1 MPSQDR
7 DQYTPQVGSGASLPA
22 GGWRPSPEGPPFIV
36 FSMPRS
42 RSTWLS
48 RYLSYGEWGC
58 GHEELLNLRSL
69 DDAKA
74 WLGQPCTGTVE
85 TAAAPFWRLL
95 LRYRPDTRVVVVRR
109 PVDEVVASYMAL
121 PLGFEVESLT
131 RLVRRVDAKLGQI
144 EQRVPDVVSVT
155 FADLATEDGCRRVFE
170 HCLPYPHDATWWASA
185 RNVNVQ
191 MDMRQCV
198 RKFRAYQ
205 PQLEKLAK
213 MAKQTTLA
221 GMAREAE
228 IDGVTFQQ
236 EPFEQWYRD
245 GQALFAEHLMRVG
258 EAPDNHAFKNLPL
271 LRTLDAVGALQITT
285 ARSNGR
291 MFGYLATLVGPSL
304 ESHDGVWATNTFFY
318 ASPDIRGLGMKLQRA
333 SIEALRERGVDE
345 VFMLAGPRGDGPRMG
360 GLYRRLGAED
370 SGQFF
375 RLRLEA

>member
-1 MPSQDR
+1 MRSDVP
-7 DQYTPQVGSGASLPA
+7 
-22 GGWRPSPEGPPFIV
+22 PPFVV

-48 RYLSYGEWGC
+48 RFLGYGEFGC

-74 WLGQPCTGTVE
+74 WLSQPCTGTVE

-95 LRYRPDTRVVVVRR
+95 LRYRPDVRIAVVRR
-109 PVDEVVASYMAL
+109 PVDEVVASYLRL
-121 PLGFEVESLT
+121 PLGFDPATLEP
-131 RLVRRVDAKLGQI
+131 LVRRVDAKLAQI
-144 EQRVPDVVSVT
+144 ERRVPNVVSVT
-155 FADLATEDGCRRVFE
+155 FAELGTEDGCRRVFE
-170 HCLPYPHDATWWASA
+170 HCLPYPHDVAWWNAASP
-185 RNVNVQ
+185 VNIQ

-198 RKFRAYQ
+198 RKFLAYA
-205 PQLEKLAK
+205 PQLNKLAK
-213 MAKQTTLA
+213 IAKQATLA
-221 GMAREAE
+221 GMARNSE

-245 GQALFAEHLMRVG
+245 GKELFAEHLVRVG

-271 LRTLDAVGALQITT
+271 LRVLDAAGALHITT

-304 ESHDGVWATNTFFY
+304 ESVDGVWATNTFFY
-318 ASPDIRGLGMKLQRA
+318 ASPAIRGLGLKLQRA
-333 SIEALRERGVDE
+333 SITALHERGVGE

-360 GLYRRLGAED
+360 SLYRRLGAED
-370 SGQFF
+370 SGQLF
-375 RLRLEA
+375 RLKLEA

>member
-1 MPSQDR
+1 M
-7 DQYTPQVGSGASLPA
+7 TA
-22 GGWRPSPEGPPFIV
+22 GLPPFVV
-36 FSMPRS
+36 FSTPRS
-42 RSTWLS
+42 RSTWLA
-48 RYLSYGEWGC
+48 RFLSYGEWGC

-69 DDAKA
+69 EDVKA
-74 WLGQPCTGTVE
+74 WLSQPCTGTVE
-85 TAAAPFWRLL
+85 TAAAAFWRLL
-95 LRYRPDTRVVVVRR
+95 LRYRPDTRVAVVRR
-109 PVDEVVASYMAL
+109 PVTEVVASFMAL
-121 PLGFEVESLT
+121 PLVFDPAT
-131 RLVRRVDAKLGQI
+131 LVPLLRRVDAKLAQI
-144 EQRVPDVVSVT
+144 ERRVPNVVSVT
-155 FADLATEDGCRRVFE
+155 FAELATEDGCRRVFE
-170 HCLPYPHDATWWASA
+170 HCLPYAWDRAWWQALSA
-185 RNVNVQ
+185 VNIQ

-205 PQLEKLAK
+205 PQLDKLAK
-213 MAKQTTLA
+213 MAKQATLA
-221 GMAREAE
+221 GMARDAE

-245 GQALFAEHLMRVG
+245 GKELFAEHLVRVG

-271 LRTLDAVGALQITT
+271 LRVLDAAGALHITT

-304 ESHDGVWATNTFFY
+304 ESVYGVWGTNTFFY
-318 ASPDIRGLGMKLQRA
+318 ASPAIRGLGLKLQRA
-333 SIEALRERGVDE
+333 SIEALRARGVGE